1 MLVRSFR
8 WVMVVMLAL
17 GLFFAGGES
26 RQAEAKGKHKHYKK
40 VGFFKR
46 TYRKIKRKIKRVCK
60 KIKRGI
66 VLTGA
71 RIQNRIMDT
80 GVKIKSRI
88 TGKRPKRVWVCGHYK
103 KGNKTLTNGH
113 WRRNTRKKGGTGGAT
128 PGQGGGQA
136 ACHLGGEGRPGEHR
150 SGHSRCG
157 LGDDP
162 GRRGQRSPLNPL
174 AAEQDR
180 RRAQRQLLQERAQR
194 GERHGD
200 EPEIAFGKPQ
210 GLTGEFDCLGQADAG
225 QIAAI
230 LALARKLRHA
240 LRIAAPKQH
249 ACARS
254 RDCKG
259 KRCAPAT
266 RSEHRNRLHPVLL
279 RARSPCDQ
287 GSSTS
292 ISSRNTR

>member
-1 MLVRSFR
+1 MLVRSYR

-80 GVKIKSRI
+80 GVAIKSRI

-113 WRRNTRKKGGTGGAT
+113 WRRNTRKKGGKGGAN

-136 ACHLGGEGRPGEHR
+136 PGQGP
-150 SGHSRCG
+150 SQGFAP
-157 LGDDP
+157 LPADDP
-162 GRRGQRSPLNPL
+162 
-174 AAEQDR
+174 
-180 RRAQRQLLQERAQR
+180 
-194 GERHGD
+194 
-200 EPEIAFGKPQ
+200 
-210 GLTGEFDCLGQADAG
+210 
-225 QIAAI
+225 AAI
-230 LALARKLRHA
+230 AGG
-240 LRIAAPKQH
+240 APLPPVDPTLPAQSKSYKRRVK
-249 ACARS
+249 RS
-254 RDCKG
+254 R
-259 KRCAPAT
+259 R
-266 RSEHRNRLHPVLL
+266 
-279 RARSPCDQ
+279 
-287 GSSTS
+287 
-292 ISSRNTR
+292 